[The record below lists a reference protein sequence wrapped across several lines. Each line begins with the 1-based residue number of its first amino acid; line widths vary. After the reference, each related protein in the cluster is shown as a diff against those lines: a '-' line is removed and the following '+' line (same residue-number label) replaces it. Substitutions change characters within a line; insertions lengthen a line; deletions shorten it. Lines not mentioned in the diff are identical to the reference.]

1 MKRRNGTHSSRQK
14 PMSKRERLLLRVLL
28 SLPVHVLAL
37 DNTGKILYASS
48 GPRTARHPGVP
59 PIGPRQL
66 GLCYVSGLREAAEQG
81 DGDAAQIAAGVAA
94 VLRGER
100 AHFNLE
106 FTRTVADESHAYLV
120 RVDRIAGP
128 GGGAVVCH
136 IDTTERNHAEAALRD
151 LHDRYAFATLAG
163 GVGLWDLDVR
173 SRDLYVDP
181 SLIELL
187 GFDRSAA
194 GTTVVNWNAITT
206 PEDRAG
212 IRTAVAHCMRGET
225 PNFEVEH
232 QLQGRDGKTHWFLT
246 RGDLVLGSDDK
257 PLRLIGLSTD
267 ITARKIAQL
276 VLERE
281 RGKYRQIFDDAGV
294 AIWEADF
301 SMVVRWL
308 RRLHGR
314 GEDLPT
320 YLQQNPGLVLR
331 ALRSVRV
338 RDVNSEAVRLA
349 GAGSKARLLASPL
362 HALLLDAERH
372 FLQLLV
378 KLAARQSSF
387 EGEAAIRT
395 IAGERRDVVLVV
407 RFPAEAQEFRSV
419 LLCAQDITALVERRR
434 RYELATSAGGVTVFE
449 LDLTTRQLRSD
460 PPLHGLLGLDP
471 DQPVAFA
478 DLIERMHPEDALRV
492 LNTERA
498 VQTDQAPRDGQGN
511 TPVPDLDFRLL
522 DGPGQYRW
530 FLKRG
535 SVIRDATGRAS
546 TLVGTI
552 TDITSQIQMEEKVRA
567 GHEQVRQLA
576 RRLIAAQEHEQT
588 RIARDL
594 RDGLGARMA
603 GVVSR
608 LGELG
613 ELLAGAPPAVRRDV
627 DRLQTDFHD
636 LVDGI
641 ASLSRQMHPA
651 NLERPQLHL
660 SLRRLCEEFSLAE
673 GLDVTLGFDLDEEA
687 TSAAVTLALYRVTQE
702 ALRNIVQH
710 AGAERAEVSVSKHD
724 DSIQLRIRDWG
735 RGFQTP
741 DGTPRG
747 LGLLSIQERA
757 RLVGGQAYV
766 LSTPGRGTEVRVSV
780 PLSTPL
786 RS

>member
-1 MKRRNGTHSSRQK
+1 MRSQRK
-14 PMSKRERLLLRVLL
+14 PMSTRERLLLRVLL

-37 DNTGKILYASS
+37 DSSGKILYASA
-48 GPRTARHPGVP
+48 GPRGARNPGAP

-66 GLCYVSGLREAAEQG
+66 GVCYVTGLREAAQLG
-81 DGDAAQIAAGVAA
+81 DGDAAEIAAGVAA

-106 FTRTVADESHAYLV
+106 FTRTLDGEPHAFLV
-120 RVDRIAGP
+120 RVDRISGP
-128 GGGAVVCH
+128 SGGAVVCH
-136 IDTTERNHAEAALRD
+136 IDTTERNRAEAALRD

-163 GVGLWDLDVR
+163 GVGLWDLDIR

-194 GTTVVNWNAITT
+194 GTTVVNWTALTT
-206 PEDRAG
+206 PEDRAA
-212 IRTAVAHCMRGET
+212 IRAAVARCVRGET
-225 PNFEVEH
+225 PDFEVEH
-232 QLQGRDGKTHWFLT
+232 QLLGRDGQTLWFLT
-246 RGDLVLGSDDK
+246 RGDLVLGPDDK

-267 ITARKIAQL
+267 ITARKIAQMA
-276 VLERE
+276 LERE
-281 RGKYRQIFDDAGV
+281 RGKYRQIFDAAGV
-294 AIWEADF
+294 AIWEADY
-301 SMVVRWL
+301 SIVVRWL
-308 RRLHGR
+308 RRLRRR
-314 GEDLPT
+314 GLDLT
-320 YLQQNPGLVLR
+320 AHLQQNPDLVER

-338 RDVNSEAVRLA
+338 RDVNAEAIRLA
-349 GAGSKARLLASPL
+349 GAGDKARLLALPL
-362 HALLLDAERH
+362 HALFLDAERH
-372 FLQLLV
+372 FLQQLL
-378 KLAARQSSF
+378 KLAAQEASF
-387 EGEAAIRT
+387 EGECAIRT
-395 IAGERRDVVLVV
+395 VPGERRDIALVV

-419 LLCAQDITALVERRR
+419 LLCAQDVTELVERRR

-449 LDLTTRQLRSD
+449 LDLVSRQLKSD
-460 PPLHGLLGLDP
+460 PPLQGLLGLDS
-471 DQPVAFA
+471 DQSVVLA
-478 DLIERMHPEDALRV
+478 DLIERMHPEDAMRV

-498 VQTDQAPRDGQGN
+498 LQTDNAPRDVHGN

-535 SVIRDATGRAS
+535 SVIRDASGRANK
-546 TLVGTI
+546 LVGTI
-552 TDITSQIQMEEKVRA
+552 TDITSQIEMEERVRA

-594 RDGLGARMA
+594 RDGLGARMS
-603 GVVSR
+603 GVLSR
-608 LGELG
+608 LGELA
-613 ELLAGAPPAVRRDV
+613 ELLSGAPATVRRDI

-636 LVDGI
+636 LVGGI

-651 NLERPQLHL
+651 NLERPQLQM

-673 GLDVTLGFDLDEEA
+673 GLDVALGFDLDEQ
-687 TSAAVTLALYRVTQE
+687 SASPAVTLALYRVTQE

-710 AGAERAEVSVSKHD
+710 AGAERAEVSVTRRD

-741 DGTPRG
+741 DGAPRG

-780 PLSTPL
+780 PLSAAQ